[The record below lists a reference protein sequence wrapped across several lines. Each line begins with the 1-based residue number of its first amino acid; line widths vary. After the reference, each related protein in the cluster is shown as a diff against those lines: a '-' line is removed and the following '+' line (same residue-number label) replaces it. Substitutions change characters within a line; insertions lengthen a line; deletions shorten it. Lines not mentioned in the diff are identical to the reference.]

1 MSRAPRLLAVLLAAT
16 VLLAG
21 CASAPRVPAADGSA
35 PGSSPAAGEPAAPC
49 ARFSCWPGGLVALT
63 GGYGVRLW
71 RPPAPV
77 GSSAA
82 VMSSTPVLE
91 LLRGGVHQQWWSAS
105 MGFAWTAGLT
115 CLSSGPE
122 PNCAVIAVEGAHA
135 GSAEL
140 VVLRGGRL
148 VASPEAR
155 VVFDSGAPRAVDLDH
170 DGYLDIIGVDNDY
183 RPSFAA
189 GHNFWA
195 TYRFHDNALT
205 EIGCEP
211 QPTRAASPPR
221 QFLHG
226 PCPRPAGASS

>member
-1 MSRAPRLLAVLLAAT
+1 MSRAPRLLAVLLASL

-21 CASAPRVPAADGSA
+21 CASSSRVPAGVGSPSSAASASQPA
-35 PGSSPAAGEPAAPC
+35 PPC
-49 ARFSCWPGGLVALT
+49 ARLSCRPGAVVALT

-71 RPPAPV
+71 QV
-77 GSSAA
+77 SGSDGTSSA
-82 VMSSTPVLE
+82 VLSSTPVLE
-91 LLRGGVHQQWWSAS
+91 LVRSGAHQQWWPAS
-105 MGFAWTAGLT
+105 MGFAWTASLT

-122 PNCAVIAVEGAHA
+122 PNCAVMASEGAHA

-155 VVFDSGAPRAVDLDH
+155 VVFDSGAPHAVDLDH

-183 RPSFAA
+183 RPNFAA

-195 TYRFHDNALT
+195 TYRFHDSVLT
-205 EIGCEP
+205 ETGCAP
-211 QPTRAASPPR
+211 QLTRAASPPT